1 MGYDVRLVV
10 LLPDNSEKQ
19 IAALQTVLY
28 LKLHHRE
35 YLTSSNFHDR
45 MTLAPNHLSG
55 VFLESFVARKS
66 PLNLVRSET
75 SDSVVHAILAQK
87 ALVLLIL
94 SKEADVSSCH
104 DFWDLLTLSE
114 L

>member
-1 MGYDVRLVV
+1 MGYDVLLAL

-19 IAALQTVLY
+19 IAAQQTVRY

-45 MTLAPNHLSG
+45 TTSVRNHLSG

-66 PLNLVRSET
+66 LLNLVRLGI
-75 SDSVVHAILAQK
+75 SDSVVHVILAQK

-94 SKEADVSSCH
+94 SKEADVSSYH
-104 DFWDLLTLSE
+104 DL
-114 L
+114 

>member
-1 MGYDVRLVV
+1 MGYDVRLAER
-10 LLPDNSEKQ
+10 LPDNSEKQ
-19 IAALQTVLY
+19 IAAQQTVRY

-45 MTLAPNHLSG
+45 MTLARIHLSSA
-55 VFLESFVARKS
+55 FLESFVARKS
-66 PLNLVRSET
+66 PLNLVRLGI

-94 SKEADVSSCH
+94 SKEADVSSYH
-104 DFWDLLTLSE
+104 DF
-114 L
+114 